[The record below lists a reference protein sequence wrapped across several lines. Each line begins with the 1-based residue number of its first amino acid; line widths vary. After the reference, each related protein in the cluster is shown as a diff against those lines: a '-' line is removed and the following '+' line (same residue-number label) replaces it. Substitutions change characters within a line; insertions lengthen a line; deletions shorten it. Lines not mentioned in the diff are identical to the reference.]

1 MNDRLRQILN
11 LVLAV
16 AQFAAPG
23 FHAVTGIGGPI
34 GRRAVDDGFLAPEQP
49 AGWAFSIWFPI
60 FALGLAYAVHQA
72 LPSERKNPVYRRI
85 GAATAAMFA
94 AGTVWM
100 LWRQIFGSSVVLLP
114 LIFGM
119 YAATMVASS
128 ALARTG
134 LAGLALEGRLRHLL
148 PALLGLQ
155 GGWLTAAI
163 MLNTTSVLRGSTA
176 EPFGLS
182 MSVYA
187 LATLLPAT
195 VLAMATILARRAN
208 GWFVFAFGWALV
220 AIAFTN
226 IVTQPNWP
234 IAAATLAALG
244 AIVLGHQNFIRTLKV
259 KEI

>member
-1 MNDRLRQILN
+1 MNDRVRQILN
-11 LVLAV
+11 LVLAA

-34 GRRAVDDGFLAPEQP
+34 GRRAVDGGFLPPEQP

-60 FALGLAYAVHQA
+60 FVLGLAYAVHQA
-72 LPSERKNPVYRRI
+72 LPSARENPLYRRI

-94 AGTVWM
+94 AGTAWM
-100 LWRQIFGSSVVLLP
+100 LWTQIFGSSAVLLP

-119 YAATMVASS
+119 YAATMAAS
-128 ALARTG
+128 AG
-134 LAGLALEGRLRHLL
+134 LAGFALAGRLRHLL

-163 MLNTTSVLRGSTA
+163 MLNTTSVVRGNMA
-176 EPFGLS
+176 EPFGVP
-182 MSVYA
+182 MAIYA

-244 AIVLGHQNFIRTLKV
+244 AIVLGHQNFMRTLKNR
-259 KEI
+259 EI

>member
-1 MNDRLRQILN
+1 MTDRPRQM
-11 LVLAV
+11 LVLVFAL
-16 AQFAAPG
+16 AQFLAPF
-23 FHAVTGIGGPI
+23 FHAATGIGGPI
-34 GRRAVDDGFLAPEQP
+34 GRRAIDGGFLPPEQP

-60 FALGLAYAVHQA
+60 FALGLAYAAHQA
-72 LPSERKNPVYRRI
+72 LPSERENPVYRRI

-94 AGTVWM
+94 AGTAWM
-100 LWRQIFGSSVVLLP
+100 LWTQIFGSSVMLLP

-119 YAATMVASS
+119 YAATMVASA
-128 ALARTG
+128 ALAPHP
-134 LAGLALEGRLRHLL
+134 LEGRMRHLL

-163 MLNTTSVLRGSTA
+163 MLNTTSVVRGSMA
-176 EPFGLS
+176 EPFGVPIA
-182 MSVYA
+182 VYA

-208 GWFVFAFGWALV
+208 GWFVFAFAWALV
-220 AIAFTN
+220 AIAYTN

-234 IAAATLAALG
+234 IAAATLASLG
-244 AIVLGHQNFIRTLKV
+244 AIMLGYSNLTRTLKI

>member
-23 FHAVTGIGGPI
+23 FSAVTGIGGPI
-34 GRRAVDDGFLAPEQP
+34 GRRAIDGGFLPPEQP

-72 LPSERKNPVYRRI
+72 LPSARENPVYRRI

-94 AGTVWM
+94 AGTAWM
-100 LWRQIFGSSVVLLP
+100 LWTQIFGSSVVLLP

-119 YAATMVASS
+119 YAATMIAS
-128 ALARTG
+128 ARLSG
-134 LAGLALEGRLRHLL
+134 FALEGRLPRLL
-148 PALLGLQ
+148 PVLLGLQ

-163 MLNTTSVLRGSTA
+163 MLNTTSVVRGSMA
-176 EPFGLS
+176 EPFGVP
-182 MSVYA
+182 MAVYA

-244 AIVLGHQNFIRTLKV
+244 AIVLGHQNFIRTLKTR
-259 KEI
+259 EI

>member
-23 FHAVTGIGGPI
+23 FSAVTGIGGPI
-34 GRRAVDDGFLAPEQP
+34 GRRAIDGGFLPPEQP

-72 LPSERKNPVYRRI
+72 LPSARENPVYRRI

-94 AGTVWM
+94 AGTAWM
-100 LWRQIFGSSVVLLP
+100 LWTQIFGSSVVLLP

-119 YAATMVASS
+119 YAATMIAS
-128 ALARTG
+128 ARLSG
-134 LAGLALEGRLRHLL
+134 FALEGRLPRLL
-148 PALLGLQ
+148 PVLLGLQ

-163 MLNTTSVLRGSTA
+163 MLNTTSVVRGSMA
-176 EPFGLS
+176 EPFGVP
-182 MSVYA
+182 MAVYA

-244 AIVLGHQNFIRTLKV
+244 AIVLGHQNFIRTLKI

>member
-23 FHAVTGIGGPI
+23 FHAATGIGGPI
-34 GRRAVDDGFLAPEQP
+34 GRRAVDGGFLPPEQP

-60 FALGLAYAVHQA
+60 FVLGLVYAVHQA
-72 LPSERKNPVYRRI
+72 LPRERENPVYRRI

-94 AGTVWM
+94 AGTAWM
-100 LWRQIFGSSVVLLP
+100 LWTQLFGSSVVLLP

-119 YAATMVASS
+119 YAATMMAS
-128 ALARTG
+128 AG
-134 LAGLALEGRLRHLL
+134 LAGFALAGRLPRLL
-148 PALLGLQ
+148 PVLLGLQ

-163 MLNTTSVLRGSTA
+163 MLNTTSVLRGSNA
-176 EPFGLS
+176 EPFSLS
-182 MSVYA
+182 MSLYA

-244 AIVLGHQNFIRTLKV
+244 AIVLGHQNFIRTLNV

>member
-23 FHAVTGIGGPI
+23 FYAVTGIGGPI
-34 GRRAVDDGFLAPEQP
+34 GRRAIDGGFLPPEQP

-60 FALGLAYAVHQA
+60 FVLGLVYAVHQA
-72 LPSERKNPVYRRI
+72 LPSERENPVYRRI

-94 AGTVWM
+94 AGTAWM
-100 LWRQIFGSSVVLLP
+100 LWTQLFGSSVVLLP

-119 YAATMVASS
+119 YAATMIASAGLS
-128 ALARTG
+128 GFALALHEPR
-134 LAGLALEGRLRHLL
+134 GRLKHLL

-163 MLNTTSVLRGSTA
+163 TLNTTSVLRGSNA

-182 MSVYA
+182 MSLYA

-259 KEI
+259 KEV

>member
-34 GRRAVDDGFLAPEQP
+34 GRRAIDGGFLPPEQP

-60 FALGLAYAVHQA
+60 FILGLAYAVHQA
-72 LPSERKNPVYRRI
+72 LPSERENPVYRRI
-85 GAATAAMFA
+85 GTATAAMFA
-94 AGTVWM
+94 AGTFWM
-100 LWRQIFGSSVVLLP
+100 LWTQIFGSSVVLLP
-114 LIFGM
+114 LIYAM
-119 YAATMVASS
+119 YAATMVAS
-128 ALARTG
+128 
-134 LAGLALEGRLRHLL
+134 AGLSGFALEGRLPRLL
-148 PALLGLQ
+148 PVLLGLQ
-155 GGWLTAAI
+155 GGWLTAAV
-163 MLNTTSVLRGSTA
+163 MLNTTSVVRGSIA

-182 MSVYA
+182 MSLYA

-244 AIVLGHQNFIRTLKV
+244 AIVLGHQNFIRTLKF

>member
-16 AQFAAPG
+16 TQFAAPG
-23 FHAVTGIGGPI
+23 FHAATGIGGAI
-34 GRRAVDDGFLAPEQP
+34 GRRAVDGGFLPPEQP

-72 LPSERKNPVYRRI
+72 LPSERENPVYRRI

-94 AGTVWM
+94 AGTAWM
-100 LWRQIFGSSVVLLP
+100 LWTQIFGSSVVLLP

-119 YAATMVASS
+119 YAATMIAS
-128 ALARTG
+128 
-134 LAGLALEGRLRHLL
+134 AGLSGMFLEGRAQRLL

-163 MLNTTSVLRGSTA
+163 MLNTTSVVRGSMA
-176 EPFGLS
+176 EPFGVP
-182 MSVYA
+182 MAVYA

-220 AIAFTN
+220 AIAYTN

-244 AIVLGHQNFIRTLKV
+244 AVVLGHQNFIRTLKV

>member
-16 AQFAAPG
+16 VQFAAPG

-34 GRRAVDDGFLAPEQP
+34 GRRAVDGGFLPPEQP

-60 FALGLAYAVHQA
+60 FVLGLVYAVHQA
-72 LPSERKNPVYRRI
+72 LPSERENPVYRRI

-94 AGTVWM
+94 AGAAWM
-100 LWRQIFGSSVVLLP
+100 LWTQIFGSSVVLLP

-119 YAATMVASS
+119 YAATMIASA
-128 ALARTG
+128 ALA
-134 LAGLALEGRLRHLL
+134 AQALVGRVQRLL

-163 MLNTTSVLRGSTA
+163 MLNTTSVVRGSIA
-176 EPFGLS
+176 EPFDVP

>member
-16 AQFAAPG
+16 TQFAAPG
-23 FHAVTGIGGPI
+23 FHAATGIGGAI
-34 GRRAVDDGFLAPEQP
+34 GRRAVDGGFLPPEQP

-72 LPSERKNPVYRRI
+72 LPSERENPVYRRI

-94 AGTVWM
+94 AGTAWM
-100 LWRQIFGSSVVLLP
+100 LWTQIFGSSAALLP

-119 YAATMVASS
+119 YAATMIAS
-128 ALARTG
+128 
-134 LAGLALEGRLRHLL
+134 AGLSGMFLEGRAQRLL

-163 MLNTTSVLRGSTA
+163 MLNTTSVVRGSMA
-176 EPFGLS
+176 EPFGVP
-182 MSVYA
+182 MAVYA

-220 AIAFTN
+220 AIAYTN

-244 AIVLGHQNFIRTLKV
+244 AVVLGHQNFIRTLNV